1 MCVKVRNP
9 SLGAQ
14 EYVRRTVMDT
24 AAVMISVIAILI
36 AGGLS
41 CWSAKDDSQSSASG
55 EASAKGRRWRLDC
68 HFFSRGTK

>member
-1 MCVKVRNP
+1 
-9 SLGAQ
+9 
-14 EYVRRTVMDT
+14 MDT

-41 CWSAKDDSQSSASG
+41 CWSAKDDSQSSASDQ
-55 EASAKGRRWRLDC
+55 ASAKGRRWRLDC